1 MKRLIVCLAF
11 LPSAA
16 FGGSLYVQAEAMHV
30 FGDKATVTNSR
41 SEYTGSV
48 TTYENC
54 RGPYNCYAGHNLL
67 SAEFGVQLGQWD
79 FFIQH
84 TSSADAKD
92 NGIDGFGVRFREHL
106 FSW

>member
-1 MKRLIVCLAF
+1 MKKLILILLAV
-11 LPSAA
+11 PSIANA
-16 FGGSLYVQAEAMHV
+16 GSLYVQAEAMHV

-84 TSSADAKD
+84 TSSADAQD
-92 NGIDGFGVRFREHL
+92 AGIDGLGFRFRENL
-106 FSW
+106 FEW